1 MKDYPQSPP
10 RLVGEY
16 SRQRNSYKILER
28 WFQQEISV
36 KHSGNSEKGI
46 GLIKCIN
53 SVLSL
58 QYRTQYYPF
67 KTALNDSLELGIW
80 ILLLAFYMTNM
91 SQVMS

>member
-36 KHSGNSEKGI
+36 KHCETEKGI

-53 SVLSL
+53 SVLS
-58 QYRTQYYPF
+58 YSIEQYYPF
-67 KTALNDSLELGIW
+67 KTVLNDSLELGIW